1 MVETNLKSN
10 IQKKKKISGSK
21 LQKATIDL
29 LVKTGWLAIRVNSIR
44 RGKLSC
50 YTVANNNK
58 SSGFPDVLG
67 LKNNKALLLE
77 IKGDGDRIQP
87 SQEEFMRL
95 CKLTNNDFY
104 IIEDIDDVIKVL
116 KKRG

>member
-1 MVETNLKSN
+1 MIKESQKTD
-10 IQKKKKISGSK
+10 IQKKKKISGSD
-21 LQKATIDL
+21 LQKKTLEIL
-29 LVKTGWLAIRVNSIR
+29 KKTGWIAIRVNSVR
-44 RGKLSC
+44 RGKIAC
-50 YTVANNNK
+50 YSIANTNK

-67 LKNNKALLLE
+67 LKNNQALLLE

-104 IIEDIDDVIKVL
+104 IIESVDDVINVI